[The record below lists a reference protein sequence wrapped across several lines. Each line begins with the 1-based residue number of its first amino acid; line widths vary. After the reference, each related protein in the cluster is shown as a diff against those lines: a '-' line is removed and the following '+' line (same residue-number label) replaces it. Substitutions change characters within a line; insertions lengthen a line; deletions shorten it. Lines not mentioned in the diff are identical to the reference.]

1 MSQSNTV
8 ELPIT
13 LPVPI
18 FCRVVFD
25 SSENSSYALAQRE
38 EIPTM
43 RVGGLMKVPVR
54 VALAKLAGGDP
65 EILKAMTADF
75 AAKLKHLKGERAA

>member
-8 ELPIT
+8 LPTT

-18 FCRVVFD
+18 FGKIAYEMG
-25 SSENSSYALAQRE
+25 ENTSYAAATRGDF
-38 EIPTM
+38 PTIKI
-43 RVGGLMKVPVR
+43 GGKVRVPVR
-54 VALAKLAGGDP
+54 LALAKIAGGDH

-75 AAKLKHLKGERAA
+75 AAKLDQLMAEQTA